1 MLIEATLLAYNTLG
15 QGDELSIPLL
25 IKKWVKEMT
34 VGLFNSQ
41 VDSSELTTLVTT
53 NKEVKSKVMTYIVII
68 LFYAYDT
75 LDI

>member
-1 MLIEATLLAYNTLG
+1 
-15 QGDELSIPLL
+15 
-25 IKKWVKEMT
+25 MT